1 MSGGEIMR
9 QPKRQSG
16 FLLSLLLTLL
26 FNLEWT
32 IPAWIFLALHFWK
45 GISILWFICSI
56 LLWILFVMLKLFV
69 FGSLTRAGNYK
80 DPPKENKNPY
90 SSGGYKKG
98 GNNNEEN

>member
-16 FLLSLLLTLL
+16 FVLSLLLTLL

-45 GISILWFICSI
+45 GISILWFICSM
-56 LLWILFVMLKLFV
+56 LLWIAFVMLKLLV

-80 DPPKENKNPY
+80 DLPKENKNPY

-98 GNNNEEN
+98 ESNNKEN

>member
-1 MSGGEIMR
+1 MR

-32 IPAWIFLALHFWK
+32 IPAWILLALHFVCGLSVWYFATAL
-45 GISILWFICSI
+45 GLWVLMIVGKSV
-56 LLWILFVMLKLFV
+56 LLRLLN
-69 FGSLTRAGNYK
+69 TAGQYK

-90 SSGGYKKG
+90 SSKGYKSNK
-98 GNNNEEN
+98 EN

>member
-1 MSGGEIMR
+1 MR
-9 QPKRQSG
+9 RPKRQGG

-56 LLWILFVMLKLFV
+56 LLWMLFVMLKLFV

-80 DPPKENKNPY
+80 DPPKVNKNPY
-90 SSGGYKKG
+90 SSKGYTKG
-98 GNNNEEN
+98 EIKNEEN